1 MVDSQS
7 MGMNPGGFSLAGA
20 VDLEGVKRKAEAL
33 AKREAAAKSG
43 KPQSKMPSACGY
55 VIDVNEQTFQAMV
68 QTSVSFPII
77 LLVWQKSDETSY
89 DLAQKL
95 ADSITALDGRM
106 QLARIDADESP
117 SIAQALRAQQLP
129 AVYGL
134 VGGRPM
140 PICQGL
146 PSADELQQICN
157 DILTQ
162 LVKVAEKSGVAGM
175 APYVDSGDSA
185 DDSGVGN
192 NSADSADSVDSSDV
206 PPEHKIAHEAAMNGD
221 YALAASEYE
230 KVLQA
235 NPNDSLASRD
245 DQPAIRALQAALADH
260 DTMRLIRA
268 AQDVVTLLAQAGIY
282 MDELAPEPGPAA
294 VWRAFAEVLRGPQV
308 AVLGGVSDPAALEV
322 SAHLLRS
329 DEIFR
334 DAAHH
339 FLRQF
344 DRMMARVAPDLDDDF
359 LAALT
364 ETRSGRA
371 FVLLAQTSGI
381 FGAGP
386 ADGGT

>member
-33 AKREAAAKSG
+33 AKREAAEKSG
-43 KPQSKMPSACGY
+43 KPQSKMPPACGY

-106 QLARIDADESP
+106 QLARIDADESQ

-157 DILTQ
+157 DILPQ

-185 DDSGVGN
+185 GDSGVGN
-192 NSADSADSVDSSDV
+192 NSADSADSADSVDSSDV

-235 NPNDSLASRD
+235 NPNDSLASRE
-245 DQPAIRALQAALADH
+245 RAKALLLGRNANTNVEAVRKAAGDNPSDASAQLAVADVDMIDGH
-260 DTMRLIRA
+260 IEDAFSRL
-268 AQDVVTLLAQAGIY
+268 L
-282 MDELAPEPGPAA
+282 
-294 VWRAFAEVLRGPQV
+294 
-308 AVLGGVSDPAALEV
+308 
-322 SAHLLRS
+322 
-329 DEIFR
+329 
-334 DAAHH
+334 
-339 FLRQF
+339 
-344 DRMMARVAPDLDDDF
+344 DF
-359 LAALT
+359 LAGHRDSADVIKSRML
-364 ETRSGRA
+364 EYFAMLPAGDERLNRA
-371 FVLLAQTSGI
+371 RRRLAILLY
-381 FGAGP
+381 
-386 ADGGT
+386 

>member
-33 AKREAAAKSG
+33 AKREAAEKSG
-43 KPQSKMPSACGY
+43 KPQSKMPSAGGY

-157 DILTQ
+157 DILPQ
-162 LVKVAEKSGVAGM
+162 LVKVAEKTGVAGM
-175 APYVDSGDSA
+175 APYVDSGDSTG
-185 DDSGVGN
+185 DSGVGN

-235 NPNDSLASRD
+235 NPNDSLASRE
-245 DQPAIRALQAALADH
+245 RAKALLLGRNTNTNVEAVRKAAGDNPGDASAQLAVADVDMIDGH
-260 DTMRLIRA
+260 IEDAFSRL
-268 AQDVVTLLAQAGIY
+268 L
-282 MDELAPEPGPAA
+282 
-294 VWRAFAEVLRGPQV
+294 
-308 AVLGGVSDPAALEV
+308 
-322 SAHLLRS
+322 
-329 DEIFR
+329 
-334 DAAHH
+334 
-339 FLRQF
+339 
-344 DRMMARVAPDLDDDF
+344 DF
-359 LAALT
+359 LAGHRDSADVIKERML
-364 ETRSGRA
+364 EYFAMLPAGDERLNRA
-371 FVLLAQTSGI
+371 RRRLGILLY
-381 FGAGP
+381 
-386 ADGGT
+386 

>member
-43 KPQSKMPSACGY
+43 KPQSKMPPACGY

-106 QLARIDADESP
+106 QLARIDADESQ

-157 DILTQ
+157 DILPQ

-185 DDSGVGN
+185 GDSTDASGVGVGD
-192 NSADSADSVDSSDV
+192 DSAVAGDSSDV

-235 NPNDSLASRD
+235 NPNDSLASRE
-245 DQPAIRALQAALADH
+245 RAKALLLGRNTNTNVDAVRKAAGDNPSDASAQLAVADVDMIDGH
-260 DTMRLIRA
+260 IEDAFSRL
-268 AQDVVTLLAQAGIY
+268 L
-282 MDELAPEPGPAA
+282 
-294 VWRAFAEVLRGPQV
+294 
-308 AVLGGVSDPAALEV
+308 
-322 SAHLLRS
+322 
-329 DEIFR
+329 
-334 DAAHH
+334 
-339 FLRQF
+339 
-344 DRMMARVAPDLDDDF
+344 DF
-359 LAALT
+359 LAGHRDSADVIKERML
-364 ETRSGRA
+364 EYFAMLPAGDERLNRA
-371 FVLLAQTSGI
+371 RRRLGILLY
-381 FGAGP
+381 
-386 ADGGT
+386 

>member
-33 AKREAAAKSG
+33 AKREAAEKSG
-43 KPQSKMPSACGY
+43 KPQSKMPPACGY

-106 QLARIDADESP
+106 QLARIDADESQ

-157 DILTQ
+157 DILPQ
-162 LVKVAEKSGVAGM
+162 LVKVAEKTGVAGM
-175 APYVDSGDSA
+175 APYVDSGDSTG
-185 DDSGVGN
+185 DSGVGN

-206 PPEHKIAHEAAMNGD
+206 PPEHKIAYEAAMNGD

-235 NPNDSLASRD
+235 NPNDSLASRE
-245 DQPAIRALQAALADH
+245 RAKALLLGRNTNTNVEAVRKAAGDNPGDASAQLAVADVDMIDGH
-260 DTMRLIRA
+260 IEDAFSRL
-268 AQDVVTLLAQAGIY
+268 L
-282 MDELAPEPGPAA
+282 
-294 VWRAFAEVLRGPQV
+294 
-308 AVLGGVSDPAALEV
+308 
-322 SAHLLRS
+322 
-329 DEIFR
+329 
-334 DAAHH
+334 
-339 FLRQF
+339 
-344 DRMMARVAPDLDDDF
+344 DF
-359 LAALT
+359 LAGHRDSADVIKERML
-364 ETRSGRA
+364 EYFAMLPAGDERLNRA
-371 FVLLAQTSGI
+371 RRRLAILLY
-381 FGAGP
+381 
-386 ADGGT
+386 

>member
-33 AKREAAAKSG
+33 AKREAAEKSG
-43 KPQSKMPSACGY
+43 KPQSKMPPACGY

-106 QLARIDADESP
+106 QLARIDADESQ

-157 DILTQ
+157 DILPQ

-185 DDSGVGN
+185 GDSGVGN
-192 NSADSADSVDSSDV
+192 NSADSADSADSVDSSDV

-235 NPNDSLASRD
+235 NPNDSLASRE
-245 DQPAIRALQAALADH
+245 RAKALLLGRNTNTNVEAVRKAAGDNPGDASAQFAVADVDMIDGH
-260 DTMRLIRA
+260 IEDAFSRL
-268 AQDVVTLLAQAGIY
+268 L
-282 MDELAPEPGPAA
+282 
-294 VWRAFAEVLRGPQV
+294 
-308 AVLGGVSDPAALEV
+308 
-322 SAHLLRS
+322 
-329 DEIFR
+329 
-334 DAAHH
+334 
-339 FLRQF
+339 
-344 DRMMARVAPDLDDDF
+344 DF
-359 LAALT
+359 LAGHRDSADVIKERML
-364 ETRSGRA
+364 EYFAMLPAGDERLNRA
-371 FVLLAQTSGI
+371 RRRLAILLY
-381 FGAGP
+381 
-386 ADGGT
+386 

>member
-33 AKREAAAKSG
+33 AKREAAEKSG
-43 KPQSKMPSACGY
+43 KPQSKMPSAGGY

-146 PSADELQQICN
+146 PSADELQQISN
-157 DILTQ
+157 DILPQ

-185 DDSGVGN
+185 GDSKDTPVVGVGDDSAVAG
-192 NSADSADSVDSSDV
+192 DSSDV

-235 NPNDSLASRD
+235 NPNDSLASRE
-245 DQPAIRALQAALADH
+245 RAKALLLGRNANTNVDAVRKAAGDNPGDASAQLAVADADMIDGH
-260 DTMRLIRA
+260 IEDAFSRL
-268 AQDVVTLLAQAGIY
+268 L
-282 MDELAPEPGPAA
+282 
-294 VWRAFAEVLRGPQV
+294 
-308 AVLGGVSDPAALEV
+308 
-322 SAHLLRS
+322 
-329 DEIFR
+329 
-334 DAAHH
+334 
-339 FLRQF
+339 
-344 DRMMARVAPDLDDDF
+344 DF
-359 LAALT
+359 LAGHRDSADVIKERML
-364 ETRSGRA
+364 EYFAMLPAGDERLNRA
-371 FVLLAQTSGI
+371 RRRLAVLLY
-381 FGAGP
+381 
-386 ADGGT
+386 

>member
-43 KPQSKMPSACGY
+43 KPQSKMPPACGY

-106 QLARIDADESP
+106 QLARIDADESQ

-157 DILTQ
+157 DILPQ
-162 LVKVAEKSGVAGM
+162 LVKVAEKTGVAGM
-175 APYVDSGDSA
+175 APYVDSGDSTG
-185 DDSGVGN
+185 DSGVGN

-235 NPNDSLASRD
+235 NPNDSLASRE
-245 DQPAIRALQAALADH
+245 RAKALLLGRNTNTNVEAVRKAAGDNPGDASAQLAVADVDMIDGH
-260 DTMRLIRA
+260 IEDAFSRL
-268 AQDVVTLLAQAGIY
+268 L
-282 MDELAPEPGPAA
+282 
-294 VWRAFAEVLRGPQV
+294 
-308 AVLGGVSDPAALEV
+308 
-322 SAHLLRS
+322 
-329 DEIFR
+329 
-334 DAAHH
+334 
-339 FLRQF
+339 
-344 DRMMARVAPDLDDDF
+344 DF
-359 LAALT
+359 LAGHRDSADVIKERML
-364 ETRSGRA
+364 EYFAMLPAGDERLNRA
-371 FVLLAQTSGI
+371 RRRLAVLLY
-381 FGAGP
+381 
-386 ADGGT
+386 

>member
-33 AKREAAAKSG
+33 AKREAAEKSG
-43 KPQSKMPSACGY
+43 KPQSKMPSAGGY

-157 DILTQ
+157 DILPQ

-185 DDSGVGN
+185 GDSGVGN
-192 NSADSADSVDSSDV
+192 NSADSVDSSDV

-235 NPNDSLASRD
+235 NPNDSLASRE
-245 DQPAIRALQAALADH
+245 RAKALLLGRNTNTNVEAVRKAAGDNPGDASAQLAVADVDMIDGH
-260 DTMRLIRA
+260 IEDAFSRL
-268 AQDVVTLLAQAGIY
+268 L
-282 MDELAPEPGPAA
+282 
-294 VWRAFAEVLRGPQV
+294 
-308 AVLGGVSDPAALEV
+308 
-322 SAHLLRS
+322 
-329 DEIFR
+329 
-334 DAAHH
+334 
-339 FLRQF
+339 
-344 DRMMARVAPDLDDDF
+344 DF
-359 LAALT
+359 LAGHRDSADVIKERML
-364 ETRSGRA
+364 EYFAMLPAGDERLNRA
-371 FVLLAQTSGI
+371 RRRLAILLY
-381 FGAGP
+381 
-386 ADGGT
+386 

>member
-33 AKREAAAKSG
+33 AKREAAVKSG
-43 KPQSKMPSACGY
+43 KPQSKMPSAGGY

-106 QLARIDADESP
+106 QLARIDADESQ

-157 DILTQ
+157 DILPQ
-162 LVKVAEKSGVAGM
+162 LVKVAEKTGVAGM
-175 APYVDSGDSA
+175 APYVDSGDSTG
-185 DDSGVGN
+185 DSGVGN

-235 NPNDSLASRD
+235 NPNDSLASRE
-245 DQPAIRALQAALADH
+245 RAKALLLGRNTNTNVEAVRKAAGDNPGDASAQLAVADVDMIDGH
-260 DTMRLIRA
+260 IEDAFSRL
-268 AQDVVTLLAQAGIY
+268 L
-282 MDELAPEPGPAA
+282 
-294 VWRAFAEVLRGPQV
+294 
-308 AVLGGVSDPAALEV
+308 
-322 SAHLLRS
+322 
-329 DEIFR
+329 
-334 DAAHH
+334 
-339 FLRQF
+339 
-344 DRMMARVAPDLDDDF
+344 DF
-359 LAALT
+359 LAGHRDSADVIKERML
-364 ETRSGRA
+364 EYFAMLPAGDERLNRA
-371 FVLLAQTSGI
+371 RRRLAILLY
-381 FGAGP
+381 
-386 ADGGT
+386 

>member
-33 AKREAAAKSG
+33 VKREAAEKSG
-43 KPQSKMPSACGY
+43 KPQSKMPSAGGY

-157 DILTQ
+157 DILPQ

-175 APYVDSGDSA
+175 APYVDSGDSTG
-185 DDSGVGN
+185 DSGVGN
-192 NSADSADSVDSSDV
+192 NSADSVDSVDSSDV

-235 NPNDSLASRD
+235 NPNDSLASRE
-245 DQPAIRALQAALADH
+245 RAKALLLGRNANTNVEAVRKAAGDNPSDASAQLAVADVDMIDGH
-260 DTMRLIRA
+260 IEDAFSRL
-268 AQDVVTLLAQAGIY
+268 L
-282 MDELAPEPGPAA
+282 
-294 VWRAFAEVLRGPQV
+294 
-308 AVLGGVSDPAALEV
+308 
-322 SAHLLRS
+322 
-329 DEIFR
+329 
-334 DAAHH
+334 
-339 FLRQF
+339 
-344 DRMMARVAPDLDDDF
+344 DF
-359 LAALT
+359 LAGHRDSADVIKERML
-364 ETRSGRA
+364 EYFAMLPAGDERLNRA
-371 FVLLAQTSGI
+371 RRRLAILLY
-381 FGAGP
+381 
-386 ADGGT
+386 

>member
-33 AKREAAAKSG
+33 AKREAAEKSG
-43 KPQSKMPSACGY
+43 KPQSKMPPACGY
-55 VIDVNEQTFQAMV
+55 VIDVNEQTFQTMV

-106 QLARIDADESP
+106 QLARIDADESQ

-157 DILTQ
+157 DILPQ

-185 DDSGVGN
+185 GDSGVGN
-192 NSADSADSVDSSDV
+192 NSADSADSADSVDSSDV

-235 NPNDSLASRD
+235 NPNDSLASRE
-245 DQPAIRALQAALADH
+245 RAKALLLGRNTNTNVEAVRKAAGDNPGDASAQLAVADVDMIDGH
-260 DTMRLIRA
+260 IEDAFSRL
-268 AQDVVTLLAQAGIY
+268 L
-282 MDELAPEPGPAA
+282 
-294 VWRAFAEVLRGPQV
+294 
-308 AVLGGVSDPAALEV
+308 
-322 SAHLLRS
+322 
-329 DEIFR
+329 
-334 DAAHH
+334 
-339 FLRQF
+339 
-344 DRMMARVAPDLDDDF
+344 DF
-359 LAALT
+359 LAGHRDSADVIKERML
-364 ETRSGRA
+364 EYFAMLPAGDERLNRA
-371 FVLLAQTSGI
+371 RRRLAILLY
-381 FGAGP
+381 
-386 ADGGT
+386 

>member
-1 MVDSQS
+1 M
-7 MGMNPGGFSLAGA
+7 
-20 VDLEGVKRKAEAL
+20 EGVKRKAEAL

-68 QTSVSFPII
+68 QNSVSFPII

-157 DILTQ
+157 DILPQ

-206 PPEHKIAHEAAMNGD
+206 PPEHKIAYEAAMNGD

-235 NPNDSLASRD
+235 NPNDSLASRE
-245 DQPAIRALQAALADH
+245 RAKALLLGRNANTNVEGVRKAAGDNPSDASAQLAVADVDMIDGH
-260 DTMRLIRA
+260 IEDAFSRL
-268 AQDVVTLLAQAGIY
+268 L
-282 MDELAPEPGPAA
+282 
-294 VWRAFAEVLRGPQV
+294 
-308 AVLGGVSDPAALEV
+308 
-322 SAHLLRS
+322 
-329 DEIFR
+329 
-334 DAAHH
+334 
-339 FLRQF
+339 
-344 DRMMARVAPDLDDDF
+344 DF
-359 LAALT
+359 LAGHRDSADVIKERML
-364 ETRSGRA
+364 EYFAMLPAGDERLNRA
-371 FVLLAQTSGI
+371 RRRLAILLY
-381 FGAGP
+381 
-386 ADGGT
+386 

>member
-43 KPQSKMPSACGY
+43 KPQSKMPPAGGY

-95 ADSITALDGRM
+95 ADYITALDGRM

-157 DILTQ
+157 DILPQ

-185 DDSGVGN
+185 GDSAGDSTDASGVGVGD
-192 NSADSADSVDSSDV
+192 DSAVAGDSSDV
-206 PPEHKIAHEAAMNGD
+206 PPEHKIAHDAAMNGD

-235 NPNDSLASRD
+235 NPNDSLASRE
-245 DQPAIRALQAALADH
+245 RAKALLLGRNANTNVEGVRKAAGDNPGDASAQLAVADVDMIDGH
-260 DTMRLIRA
+260 IEDAFSRL
-268 AQDVVTLLAQAGIY
+268 L
-282 MDELAPEPGPAA
+282 
-294 VWRAFAEVLRGPQV
+294 
-308 AVLGGVSDPAALEV
+308 
-322 SAHLLRS
+322 
-329 DEIFR
+329 
-334 DAAHH
+334 
-339 FLRQF
+339 
-344 DRMMARVAPDLDDDF
+344 DF
-359 LAALT
+359 LAGHRDSADVIKERML
-364 ETRSGRA
+364 EYFAMLPAGDERLNRA
-371 FVLLAQTSGI
+371 RRRLAILLY
-381 FGAGP
+381 
-386 ADGGT
+386 

>member
-43 KPQSKMPSACGY
+43 KPQSKMPPAGGY

-146 PSADELQQICN
+146 PSVDELQQICN
-157 DILTQ
+157 DILPQ

-175 APYVDSGDSA
+175 APYVDSGDSTG
-185 DDSGVGN
+185 DSGVGN

-235 NPNDSLASRD
+235 NPNDSLASRE
-245 DQPAIRALQAALADH
+245 RAKALLLGRNANTNVEAVRKAAGDNPSDASAQLAVADVDMIDGH
-260 DTMRLIRA
+260 IEDAFSRL
-268 AQDVVTLLAQAGIY
+268 L
-282 MDELAPEPGPAA
+282 
-294 VWRAFAEVLRGPQV
+294 
-308 AVLGGVSDPAALEV
+308 
-322 SAHLLRS
+322 
-329 DEIFR
+329 
-334 DAAHH
+334 
-339 FLRQF
+339 
-344 DRMMARVAPDLDDDF
+344 DF
-359 LAALT
+359 LAGHRDSADVIKERML
-364 ETRSGRA
+364 EYFAMLPAGDERLNRA
-371 FVLLAQTSGI
+371 RRRLAILLY
-381 FGAGP
+381 
-386 ADGGT
+386 

>member
-43 KPQSKMPSACGY
+43 KPQSKMPPACGY

-157 DILTQ
+157 DILPQ

-185 DDSGVGN
+185 GDSTDASGVGVGD
-192 NSADSADSVDSSDV
+192 DSAVAGDSSDV
-206 PPEHKIAHEAAMNGD
+206 PPEHKIAHDAAMNGD

-235 NPNDSLASRD
+235 NPNDSLASRE
-245 DQPAIRALQAALADH
+245 RAKALLLGRNTNTNVDSVRKAAGDNPSDASAQLAVADVDMIDGH
-260 DTMRLIRA
+260 IEDAFSRL
-268 AQDVVTLLAQAGIY
+268 L
-282 MDELAPEPGPAA
+282 
-294 VWRAFAEVLRGPQV
+294 
-308 AVLGGVSDPAALEV
+308 
-322 SAHLLRS
+322 
-329 DEIFR
+329 
-334 DAAHH
+334 
-339 FLRQF
+339 
-344 DRMMARVAPDLDDDF
+344 DF
-359 LAALT
+359 LAGHRDSADVIKERML
-364 ETRSGRA
+364 EYFAMLPAGDERLNRA
-371 FVLLAQTSGI
+371 RRRLGILLY
-381 FGAGP
+381 
-386 ADGGT
+386 

>member
-33 AKREAAAKSG
+33 VKREAAEKSG
-43 KPQSKMPSACGY
+43 KPQSKMPSAGGY

-157 DILTQ
+157 DILPQ

-175 APYVDSGDSA
+175 APYVDSGDSTG
-185 DDSGVGN
+185 DSGVGN

-235 NPNDSLASRD
+235 NPNDSLASRE
-245 DQPAIRALQAALADH
+245 RAKALLLGRNTNTNVEAVRKAAGDNPGDASAQLAVADVDMIDGH
-260 DTMRLIRA
+260 IEDAFSRL
-268 AQDVVTLLAQAGIY
+268 L
-282 MDELAPEPGPAA
+282 
-294 VWRAFAEVLRGPQV
+294 
-308 AVLGGVSDPAALEV
+308 
-322 SAHLLRS
+322 
-329 DEIFR
+329 
-334 DAAHH
+334 
-339 FLRQF
+339 
-344 DRMMARVAPDLDDDF
+344 DF
-359 LAALT
+359 LAGHRDSADVIKERML
-364 ETRSGRA
+364 EYFAMLPAGDERLNRA
-371 FVLLAQTSGI
+371 RRRLAILLY
-381 FGAGP
+381 
-386 ADGGT
+386 

>member
-33 AKREAAAKSG
+33 AKREAAENSG
-43 KPQSKMPSACGY
+43 KPQSKMPSAGGY

-106 QLARIDADESP
+106 QLARINADESP

-157 DILTQ
+157 DILPQ

-175 APYVDSGDSA
+175 APYVDSVDSA
-185 DDSGVGN
+185 SDSKDTPVVGVGDDSAVAG
-192 NSADSADSVDSSDV
+192 DSSDV

-235 NPNDSLASRD
+235 NPNDSLASRE
-245 DQPAIRALQAALADH
+245 RAKALLLGRNANTNVDAVRKAAGDNPGDASAQLAVADVDMIDGH
-260 DTMRLIRA
+260 IEDAFSRL
-268 AQDVVTLLAQAGIY
+268 L
-282 MDELAPEPGPAA
+282 
-294 VWRAFAEVLRGPQV
+294 
-308 AVLGGVSDPAALEV
+308 
-322 SAHLLRS
+322 
-329 DEIFR
+329 
-334 DAAHH
+334 
-339 FLRQF
+339 
-344 DRMMARVAPDLDDDF
+344 DF
-359 LAALT
+359 LAGHRDSADVIKERML
-364 ETRSGRA
+364 EYFAMLPAGDERLNRA
-371 FVLLAQTSGI
+371 RRRLAVLLY
-381 FGAGP
+381 
-386 ADGGT
+386 

>member
-33 AKREAAAKSG
+33 AKREAAEKSG
-43 KPQSKMPSACGY
+43 KPQSKMPSAGGY

-106 QLARIDADESP
+106 QLARIDADESQ

-157 DILTQ
+157 DILPQ
-162 LVKVAEKSGVAGM
+162 LVKVAEKTGVAGM
-175 APYVDSGDSA
+175 APYVDSGDSTG
-185 DDSGVGN
+185 DSGVGN

-235 NPNDSLASRD
+235 NPNDSLASRE
-245 DQPAIRALQAALADH
+245 RAKALLLGRNTNTNVEAVRKAAGDNPGDASAQLAVADVDMIDGH
-260 DTMRLIRA
+260 IEDAFSRL
-268 AQDVVTLLAQAGIY
+268 L
-282 MDELAPEPGPAA
+282 
-294 VWRAFAEVLRGPQV
+294 
-308 AVLGGVSDPAALEV
+308 
-322 SAHLLRS
+322 
-329 DEIFR
+329 
-334 DAAHH
+334 
-339 FLRQF
+339 
-344 DRMMARVAPDLDDDF
+344 DF
-359 LAALT
+359 LAGHRDSADVIKERML
-364 ETRSGRA
+364 EYFAMLPAGDERLNRA
-371 FVLLAQTSGI
+371 RRRLAVLLY
-381 FGAGP
+381 
-386 ADGGT
+386 

>member
-43 KPQSKMPSACGY
+43 KPQSKMPSAGGY

-77 LLVWQKSDETSY
+77 LLVWQKSDEISY

-106 QLARIDADESP
+106 QLARIDADESQ

-146 PSADELQQICN
+146 PSVDELQQICN
-157 DILTQ
+157 DILPQ

-175 APYVDSGDSA
+175 APYVDSGDSTG
-185 DDSGVGN
+185 DSGVGN
-192 NSADSADSVDSSDV
+192 NSADSVDSSDV

-235 NPNDSLASRD
+235 NPNDSLASRE
-245 DQPAIRALQAALADH
+245 RAKALLLGRNANTNVEAVRKAAGDNPSDASAQLAVADVDMIDGH
-260 DTMRLIRA
+260 IEDAFSRL
-268 AQDVVTLLAQAGIY
+268 L
-282 MDELAPEPGPAA
+282 
-294 VWRAFAEVLRGPQV
+294 
-308 AVLGGVSDPAALEV
+308 
-322 SAHLLRS
+322 
-329 DEIFR
+329 
-334 DAAHH
+334 
-339 FLRQF
+339 
-344 DRMMARVAPDLDDDF
+344 DF
-359 LAALT
+359 LAGHRDSADVIKSRML
-364 ETRSGRA
+364 EYFAMLPAGDERLNRA
-371 FVLLAQTSGI
+371 RRRLAILLY
-381 FGAGP
+381 
-386 ADGGT
+386 

>member
-33 AKREAAAKSG
+33 AKREAAEKSG
-43 KPQSKMPSACGY
+43 KPQSKMPPACGY

-157 DILTQ
+157 DILPQ

-175 APYVDSGDSA
+175 APYVDSVDSAGDSTDA
-185 DDSGVGN
+185 SGVGVGD
-192 NSADSADSVDSSDV
+192 DSAVAGDSSDV

-235 NPNDSLASRD
+235 NPNDSLASRE
-245 DQPAIRALQAALADH
+245 RAKALLLGRNANTNVDAVRKAAGDNPGDASAQLAVADVDMIDGH
-260 DTMRLIRA
+260 IEDAFSRL
-268 AQDVVTLLAQAGIY
+268 L
-282 MDELAPEPGPAA
+282 
-294 VWRAFAEVLRGPQV
+294 
-308 AVLGGVSDPAALEV
+308 
-322 SAHLLRS
+322 
-329 DEIFR
+329 
-334 DAAHH
+334 
-339 FLRQF
+339 
-344 DRMMARVAPDLDDDF
+344 DF
-359 LAALT
+359 LAGHRDSADVIKERML
-364 ETRSGRA
+364 EYFAMLPAGDERLNRA
-371 FVLLAQTSGI
+371 RRRLAVLLY
-381 FGAGP
+381 
-386 ADGGT
+386 

>member
-43 KPQSKMPSACGY
+43 KPQSKMPPAGGY

-106 QLARIDADESP
+106 QLARIDADESQ

-157 DILTQ
+157 DILPQ

-175 APYVDSGDSA
+175 APYVDSGDST

-235 NPNDSLASRD
+235 NPNDSLASRE
-245 DQPAIRALQAALADH
+245 RAKALLLGRNTNTNVEAVRKAAGDNPSDASAQLAVADVDMIDGH
-260 DTMRLIRA
+260 IEDAFSRL
-268 AQDVVTLLAQAGIY
+268 L
-282 MDELAPEPGPAA
+282 
-294 VWRAFAEVLRGPQV
+294 
-308 AVLGGVSDPAALEV
+308 
-322 SAHLLRS
+322 
-329 DEIFR
+329 
-334 DAAHH
+334 
-339 FLRQF
+339 
-344 DRMMARVAPDLDDDF
+344 DF
-359 LAALT
+359 LAGHRDSADVIKERML
-364 ETRSGRA
+364 EYFAMLPAGDERLNRA
-371 FVLLAQTSGI
+371 RRRLAILLY
-381 FGAGP
+381 
-386 ADGGT
+386 

>member
-33 AKREAAAKSG
+33 AKREAAEKSG
-43 KPQSKMPSACGY
+43 KPQSKMPSAGGY

-129 AVYGL
+129 SVYGL

-157 DILTQ
+157 DILPQ

-185 DDSGVGN
+185 GDSAGDSTDASGVGVGD
-192 NSADSADSVDSSDV
+192 DSAVAGDSSDV
-206 PPEHKIAHEAAMNGD
+206 PPEHKIAHDAAMNGD

-235 NPNDSLASRD
+235 NPNDSLASRE
-245 DQPAIRALQAALADH
+245 RAKALLLGRN
-260 DTMRLIRA
+260 TNTNV
-268 AQDVVTLLAQAGIY
+268 DVVRKAAGDNPSDASAQLAVADVDMIDGHIEDAFSRLL
-282 MDELAPEPGPAA
+282 
-294 VWRAFAEVLRGPQV
+294 
-308 AVLGGVSDPAALEV
+308 
-322 SAHLLRS
+322 
-329 DEIFR
+329 
-334 DAAHH
+334 
-339 FLRQF
+339 
-344 DRMMARVAPDLDDDF
+344 DF
-359 LAALT
+359 LAGHRDSADVIKERML
-364 ETRSGRA
+364 EYFAMLPAGDERLNRA
-371 FVLLAQTSGI
+371 RRRLAILLY
-381 FGAGP
+381 
-386 ADGGT
+386 

>member
-33 AKREAAAKSG
+33 AKREAAEKSG
-43 KPQSKMPSACGY
+43 KPQSKMPSAGGY

-106 QLARIDADESP
+106 QLARIDADESQ

-157 DILTQ
+157 DILPQ
-162 LVKVAEKSGVAGM
+162 LVKVAEKTGVAGM
-175 APYVDSGDSA
+175 APYVDSGDSTG
-185 DDSGVGN
+185 DSGVGN

-206 PPEHKIAHEAAMNGD
+206 PQEHKIAHEAAMNGD

-235 NPNDSLASRD
+235 NPNDSLASRE
-245 DQPAIRALQAALADH
+245 RAKALLLGRNTNTNVEAVRKAAGDNPGDASAQLAVADVDMIDGH
-260 DTMRLIRA
+260 IEDAFSRL
-268 AQDVVTLLAQAGIY
+268 L
-282 MDELAPEPGPAA
+282 
-294 VWRAFAEVLRGPQV
+294 
-308 AVLGGVSDPAALEV
+308 
-322 SAHLLRS
+322 
-329 DEIFR
+329 
-334 DAAHH
+334 
-339 FLRQF
+339 
-344 DRMMARVAPDLDDDF
+344 DF
-359 LAALT
+359 LAGHRDSADVIKERML
-364 ETRSGRA
+364 EYFAMLPAGDERLNRA
-371 FVLLAQTSGI
+371 RRRLAILLY
-381 FGAGP
+381 
-386 ADGGT
+386 

>member
-43 KPQSKMPSACGY
+43 KPQSKMPPAGGY

-106 QLARIDADESP
+106 QLARIDADESQ

-157 DILTQ
+157 DILPQ

-175 APYVDSGDSA
+175 APYVDSGDST

-235 NPNDSLASRD
+235 NPNDSLASRE
-245 DQPAIRALQAALADH
+245 RAKALLLGRNANTNVEAVRKAAGDNPSDASAQLAVADVDMIDGH
-260 DTMRLIRA
+260 IEDAFSRL
-268 AQDVVTLLAQAGIY
+268 L
-282 MDELAPEPGPAA
+282 
-294 VWRAFAEVLRGPQV
+294 
-308 AVLGGVSDPAALEV
+308 
-322 SAHLLRS
+322 
-329 DEIFR
+329 
-334 DAAHH
+334 
-339 FLRQF
+339 
-344 DRMMARVAPDLDDDF
+344 DF
-359 LAALT
+359 LAGHRDSADVIKERML
-364 ETRSGRA
+364 EYFAMLPAGDERLNRA
-371 FVLLAQTSGI
+371 RRRLGILLY
-381 FGAGP
+381 
-386 ADGGT
+386 

>member
-33 AKREAAAKSG
+33 AKREAAEKSG
-43 KPQSKMPSACGY
+43 KPQSKMPPACGY

-106 QLARIDADESP
+106 QLARIDADESQ

-157 DILTQ
+157 DILPQ

-185 DDSGVGN
+185 GDSTDASGVGVGD
-192 NSADSADSVDSSDV
+192 DSAVAGDSSDV

-235 NPNDSLASRD
+235 NPNDSLASRE
-245 DQPAIRALQAALADH
+245 RAKALLLGRNTNTNVDAVRKAAGDNPSDASAQLAVADVDMIDGH
-260 DTMRLIRA
+260 IEDAFSRL
-268 AQDVVTLLAQAGIY
+268 L
-282 MDELAPEPGPAA
+282 
-294 VWRAFAEVLRGPQV
+294 
-308 AVLGGVSDPAALEV
+308 
-322 SAHLLRS
+322 
-329 DEIFR
+329 
-334 DAAHH
+334 
-339 FLRQF
+339 
-344 DRMMARVAPDLDDDF
+344 DF
-359 LAALT
+359 LAGHRDSADVIKERML
-364 ETRSGRA
+364 EYFAMLPAGDERLNRA
-371 FVLLAQTSGI
+371 RRRLGILLY
-381 FGAGP
+381 
-386 ADGGT
+386 

>member
-43 KPQSKMPSACGY
+43 KPQSKMPPACGY

-106 QLARIDADESP
+106 QLARIDADESQ

-157 DILTQ
+157 DILPQ
-162 LVKVAEKSGVAGM
+162 LVKVAEKTGVAGM
-175 APYVDSGDSA
+175 APYVDSGDSTG
-185 DDSGVGN
+185 DSGVGN

-235 NPNDSLASRD
+235 NPNDSLASRE
-245 DQPAIRALQAALADH
+245 RAKALLLGRNTNTNVEAVRKAAGDNPGDASAQLAVADVDMIDGH
-260 DTMRLIRA
+260 IEDAFSRL
-268 AQDVVTLLAQAGIY
+268 L
-282 MDELAPEPGPAA
+282 
-294 VWRAFAEVLRGPQV
+294 
-308 AVLGGVSDPAALEV
+308 
-322 SAHLLRS
+322 
-329 DEIFR
+329 
-334 DAAHH
+334 
-339 FLRQF
+339 
-344 DRMMARVAPDLDDDF
+344 DF
-359 LAALT
+359 LAGHRDSADVIKERML
-364 ETRSGRA
+364 EYFAMLPAGDERLNRA
-371 FVLLAQTSGI
+371 RRRLAILLY
-381 FGAGP
+381 
-386 ADGGT
+386 

>member
-43 KPQSKMPSACGY
+43 KPQSKMPPAGGY

-106 QLARIDADESP
+106 QLARIDADESQ
-117 SIAQALRAQQLP
+117 SIAQALRAQKLP

-157 DILTQ
+157 DILPQ
-162 LVKVAEKSGVAGM
+162 LVKVAEKTGVAGM
-175 APYVDSGDSA
+175 APYVDSGDSTG
-185 DDSGVGN
+185 DSGVGN

-235 NPNDSLASRD
+235 NPNDSLASRE
-245 DQPAIRALQAALADH
+245 RAKALLLGRNANTNVETVRKAAGDNPGDASAQLAVADVDMIDGH
-260 DTMRLIRA
+260 IEDAFSRL
-268 AQDVVTLLAQAGIY
+268 L
-282 MDELAPEPGPAA
+282 
-294 VWRAFAEVLRGPQV
+294 
-308 AVLGGVSDPAALEV
+308 
-322 SAHLLRS
+322 
-329 DEIFR
+329 
-334 DAAHH
+334 
-339 FLRQF
+339 
-344 DRMMARVAPDLDDDF
+344 DF
-359 LAALT
+359 LAGHRDSADVIKERML
-364 ETRSGRA
+364 EYFAMLPAGDERLNRA
-371 FVLLAQTSGI
+371 RRRLAILLY
-381 FGAGP
+381 
-386 ADGGT
+386 